1 MRRRV
6 NLAERSEVGAGAGEA
21 GGLNRAANDNGC
33 SEPLVDA
40 RERNVE
46 AGSEA
51 SRSAERNGVRSDA
64 GRDERDV
71 AGAIVRRTRSRRR
84 MRSRGPRRPSG
95 SISRNE
101 PGADRF
107 RWLTAPLR
115 ALEEG

>member
-1 MRRRV
+1 VRRRV

-71 AGAIVRRTRSRRR
+71 AKAITRPARGAR
-84 MRSRGPRRPSG
+84 
-95 SISRNE
+95 
-101 PGADRF
+101 
-107 RWLTAPLR
+107 
-115 ALEEG
+115 